1 MAKMTTWLYGHM
13 GTLLFFSH
21 IHLGITAFVA
31 GKNSWYG
38 NMQTVSTNCTLTAIA
53 LKCKG
58 PHIRQRLTAPT
69 FAEAHSLWRSQ
80 HSRIMPRGG
89 KENGGGTMVGPTHKH
104 LHHNPFVSC
113 RTRVR
118 EALPLIR

>member
-31 GKNSWYG
+31 GKNSWYC

-58 PHIRQRLTAPT
+58 PHIRQRLTALT

-80 HSRIMPRGG
+80 HSRIMRGG
-89 KENGGGTMVGPTHKH
+89 GEENGDGNMAGPTRKH

>member
-31 GKNSWYG
+31 GKNSWYC

-58 PHIRQRLTAPT
+58 PHIRQRLTAHT

-80 HSRIMPRGG
+80 HWRKMPGEDSGDG
-89 KENGGGTMVGPTHKH
+89 KMVGPTRKH
-104 LHHNPFVSC
+104 LLHNPFVIC

-118 EALPLIR
+118 EALPLIK